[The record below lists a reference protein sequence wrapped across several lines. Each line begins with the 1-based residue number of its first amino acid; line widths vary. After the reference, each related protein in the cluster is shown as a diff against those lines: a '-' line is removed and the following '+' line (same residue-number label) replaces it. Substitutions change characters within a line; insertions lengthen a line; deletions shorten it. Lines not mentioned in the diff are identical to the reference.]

1 MVPISATPSLAIS
14 CMIPYDFK
22 THISLNTAS
31 GDTPIK
37 EYRRFAVLYVNHV
50 TSRLFQK
57 WCSRGV
63 VSTFSSRKIIG
74 ISGFFETFLD
84 IAVAHEHNFWHR

>member
-50 TSRLFQK
+50 TSRFFQK
-57 WCSRGV
+57 WCSCGV
-63 VSTFSSRKIIG
+63 VSTFSSRKTIG
-74 ISGFFETFLD
+74 ISGFFGTLQD
-84 IAVAHEHNFWHR
+84 TAVICEKTNI